1 MKNIFLFFLGIQ
13 IICCSSKQEEL
24 SNEFRLRKSSTPLN
38 LSKYFNSISTN
49 PLQSDQPIGSIDKM
63 VATDSHIF
71 ISDFILMKSLRAF
84 DKNGIQIAYRNDI
97 GEGPMGLSEITDFT
111 VFNDTIYVLDAYQR
125 KILRFSQELETLD
138 EYDLPIACNNFLIN
152 KAGIFLLRQGEDVE
166 IGRLIHYS
174 HQMDYINTLIPSE
187 ELNTQI
193 VFSSTNFF
201 IPINETSF
209 MVFNPFYPNL
219 WIYKNRSME
228 RLELNFNSQFIN
240 VNELAKME
248 PLEKLHFVNTF
259 EDFYNISNGIMLSNT
274 EFLFSIRYKKKDGY
288 LKVDLNT
295 MEMTYLD
302 QIKNNLMM
310 VPSTI
315 SFSGN
320 SPKRA
325 WYWMNEEDLEK
336 FYNLNGSKIPSN
348 EQIKL
353 SSDKESKIAFQLNYR

>member
-1 MKNIFLFFLGIQ
+1 MKNISLFFLVLL
-13 IICCSSKQEEL
+13 IISCSSGEEEL
-24 SNEFRLRKSSTPLN
+24 SNTFRLRKSSTPPN
-38 LSKYFNSISTN
+38 LSNYFNSISTY
-49 PLQSDQPIGSIDKM
+49 PLQSDKPIGSIDKM
-63 VATDSHIF
+63 VVTDSHIL

-84 DKNGIQIAYRNDI
+84 DKNGIQIASRDDI

-125 KILRFSQELETLD
+125 KILRFSLGLETLD
-138 EYDLPIACNNFLIN
+138 EYDLPIACNNFLVN
-152 KAGIFLLRQGEDVE
+152 TAGIFLLRQGEDAE

-187 ELNTQI
+187 ELSTQI
-193 VFSSTNFF
+193 VFSSPNFF
-201 IPINETSF
+201 IPINESSF
-209 MVFNPFYPNL
+209 MFYNPFYPNL
-219 WIYKNRSME
+219 WIYKDQSME
-228 RLELNFNSQFIN
+228 KLEMNFNSQFIN
-240 VNELAKME
+240 VKELAKME
-248 PLEKLHFVNTF
+248 PLEKLHFANTF
-259 EDFYNISNGIMLSNT
+259 EDFYNITNGIRLSDT

-288 LKVDLNT
+288 LKVDLTT

-320 SPKRA
+320 SPKSA

-336 FYNLNGSKIPSN
+336 FYQLNGSKISSN
-348 EQIKL
+348 ERIKL